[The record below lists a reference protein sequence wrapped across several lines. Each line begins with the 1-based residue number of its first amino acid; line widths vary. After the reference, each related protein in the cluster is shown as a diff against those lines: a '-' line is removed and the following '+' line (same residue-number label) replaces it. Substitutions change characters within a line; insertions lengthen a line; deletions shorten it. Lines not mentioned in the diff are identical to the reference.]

1 MTDPDAI
8 STDLGAML
16 SRTIERLE
24 AMGIEDEA
32 IATLRPARRI
42 ALIPRPA
49 VMDAVG
55 RAWRLGVLLLDR
67 KGRLFATGGITRA
80 IELTYETV
88 YMNAEALHRRGLR
101 VAATRGG
108 FALGDTVNFDVIEI
122 ALDAASLRAETG
134 PLSLRGGEVM
144 VRWVAGEGDQGLAS
158 LESYLVE
165 RTEILAGD

>member
-8 STDLGAML
+8 TTDLRAML
-16 SRTIERLE
+16 SRAIERLE
-24 AMGIEDEA
+24 AMGIGDEA

-67 KGRLFATGGITRA
+67 HGRLFATGGITRA

-134 PLSLRGGEVM
+134 PLSLRGGTVM

-158 LESYLVE
+158 LESYLAE

>member
-1 MTDPDAI
+1 MPEPESIDGA
-8 STDLGAML
+8 LNAML
-16 SRTIERLE
+16 AGTIARLE
-24 AMGIEDEA
+24 AMGIGNEA

-67 KGRLFATGGITRA
+67 EGRLFAVGGITRA

-88 YMNAEALHRRGLR
+88 YMNAEALYRRGLR

-108 FALGDTVNFDVIEI
+108 FALGDTVNFDVAEI

-134 PLSLRGGEVM
+134 PLSLRGGTVM

-158 LESYLVE
+158 LESYLAE
-165 RTEILAGD
+165 RISILAGD

>member
-8 STDLGAML
+8 TTDLRAML
-16 SRTIERLE
+16 SRAIERLE
-24 AMGIEDEA
+24 AMGIGDEA

-67 KGRLFATGGITRA
+67 HGRLFATGGITRA

-134 PLSLRGGEVM
+134 PLSLRGGTVM

-165 RTEILAGD
+165 RTEILAVD

>member
-8 STDLGAML
+8 TTDLRAML
-16 SRTIERLE
+16 STTIERLE
-24 AMGIEDEA
+24 AMGIGDEA

-67 KGRLFATGGITRA
+67 HGRLFATGGITRA

-134 PLSLRGGEVM
+134 PLSLRGGTVM

-158 LESYLVE
+158 LESYLTE

>member
-67 KGRLFATGGITRA
+67 EGQLFAVGGITRA

-88 YMNAEALHRRGLR
+88 YMNAEALYRRGLR

-108 FALGDTVNFDVIEI
+108 FALGDTVNFDVAEI

-134 PLSLRGGEVM
+134 PLSLRGGTVM

-158 LESYLVE
+158 LESYLAE

>member
-8 STDLGAML
+8 TTDLRAML
-16 SRTIERLE
+16 SRAIERLE
-24 AMGIEDEA
+24 AMGIGDEA

-67 KGRLFATGGITRA
+67 HGRLFATGGITRA

-134 PLSLRGGEVM
+134 PLSLRGGTVM

>member
-8 STDLGAML
+8 TTDLRAML
-16 SRTIERLE
+16 FRTIERLE
-24 AMGIEDEA
+24 AMGIGDEA

-67 KGRLFATGGITRA
+67 HGRLFATGGITRA

-88 YMNAEALHRRGLR
+88 YMNAEALYRRGLR

-134 PLSLRGGEVM
+134 PLSLRGGTVM

>member
-1 MTDPDAI
+1 MTDAERI
-8 STDLGAML
+8 LSDLRAL
-16 SRTIERLE
+16 LATTIERLE
-24 AMGIEDEA
+24 AMGIGDEA

-67 KGRLFATGGITRA
+67 DGRLFAVGGITRA
-80 IELTYETV
+80 IELTHETV
-88 YMNAEALHRRGLR
+88 YMNAEALHRRELR

-108 FALGDTVNFDVIEI
+108 FALGDTVNFDVTEI
-122 ALDAASLRAETG
+122 ALDAESLRAETG
-134 PLSLRGGEVM
+134 PLSLRGDTVM

-158 LESYLVE
+158 LESYLAE
-165 RTEILAGD
+165 RTSILAGD

>member
-8 STDLGAML
+8 TTDLHAML
-16 SRTIERLE
+16 AATVERLE
-24 AMGIEDEA
+24 EMGVADEA

-67 KGRLFATGGITRA
+67 DCQLYAVGGITRA
-80 IELTYETV
+80 IELTHETV
-88 YMNAEALHRRGLR
+88 YMNAEALHRRELR

-108 FALGDTVNFDVIEI
+108 FALGDTVNFDVTEI
-122 ALDAASLRAETG
+122 VLDAESLRAETG
-134 PLSLRGGEVM
+134 PLSLRGETVM
-144 VRWVAGEGDQGLAS
+144 VRWVAGEGDKGLAP
-158 LESYLVE
+158 LESYLAE
-165 RTEILAGD
+165 RTSILADD

>member
-8 STDLGAML
+8 TTDLRAML

-24 AMGIEDEA
+24 AMGIGDEA
-32 IATLRPARRI
+32 IASLRPARRI

-67 KGRLFATGGITRA
+67 HGRLFATGGITRA

-88 YMNAEALHRRGLR
+88 YMNAEALYRRGLR

-134 PLSLRGGEVM
+134 PLSLRDGTVM

>member
-8 STDLGAML
+8 TTDLGAML

-158 LESYLVE
+158 LESYLAE
-165 RTEILAGD
+165 RTKILAGD